1 MPNAMQEKEKNS
13 LMVHIYIFDSTWTS
27 QEE

>member
-13 LMVHIYIFDSTWTS
+13 LMVRIYIFDSTWTS